1 MLRGVT
7 KEKSA
12 HASIDPYNHYIDR
25 ISGDSVQRLVVP
37 GYPMTLA
44 EVREMND
51 RKGQISRRDALRV
64 ALGVGAGLAL
74 RPRDLLAYEAEWKAA
89 LHAADL
95 VTKPIPS
102 SGERLPV
109 IGIGTARRYDVAA
122 SESDLAP
129 LLEVVRNFA
138 RMGGKL
144 IDTAPSYGNAEPV
157 VGNLVAQ
164 AGNRKQ
170 LFLATK
176 VGRGRQSV
184 EAGQA
189 EMEQSLK
196 QLKVDKVDLMQVHNL
211 SGVNEMLP
219 VLKEWKD
226 AGKTRYIGVTTTA
239 ENQYTELERLLRT
252 QKMDFVQ
259 VDYAID
265 NRKVEARIL
274 PLAQERGVAVL
285 TALPFGR
292 GRVLEAFGKQ
302 PVPAWAKELGIG
314 SWAQFALKYIVS
326 HPAVTAA
333 IPGTAKMGYLTD
345 NLGAAR
351 GAMPDAKTRL
361 RMAALVDA
369 S

>member
-1 MLRGVT
+1 
-7 KEKSA
+7 
-12 HASIDPYNHYIDR
+12 
-25 ISGDSVQRLVVP
+25 
-37 GYPMTLA
+37 
-44 EVREMND
+44 MND
-51 RKGQISRRDALRV
+51 RNGQISRRDALRL

-74 RPRDLLAYEAEWKAA
+74 GPRDLLADDAWWNELQPAS
-89 LHAADL
+89 L

-102 SGERLPV
+102 TGERLPV
-109 IGIGTARRYDVAA
+109 VGIGTARRYDVGA
-122 SESDLAP
+122 SEANLAP
-129 LLEVVRNFA
+129 LLDVVRNFT
-138 RMGGKL
+138 RLGGKL
-144 IDTAPSYGNAEPV
+144 IDTAPAYGNAEPV
-157 VGNLVAQ
+157 VGNLVAK

-176 VGRGRQSV
+176 VGRGRQGV
-184 EAGQA
+184 QAGRA

-211 SGVNEMLP
+211 GGVNEMLP
-219 VLKEWKD
+219 VLQEWKA
-226 AGKTRYIGVTTTA
+226 AGKTRYVGVTSTSK
-239 ENQYTELERLLRT
+239 EQYAELERLLRT

-265 NRKVEARIL
+265 NRDVEQRIL

-292 GRVLEAFGKQ
+292 GRVFNALGRQ
-302 PVPAWAKELGIG
+302 PVPAWAQQLGIRT
-314 SWAQFALKYIVS
+314 WAQFALKYIVS
-326 HPAVTAA
+326 HPAVTVA
-333 IPGTAKMGYLTD
+333 IPGTAKLEYLTD

-351 GAMPDAKTRL
+351 GRMPDAATRK

>member
-1 MLRGVT
+1 
-7 KEKSA
+7 
-12 HASIDPYNHYIDR
+12 
-25 ISGDSVQRLVVP
+25 
-37 GYPMTLA
+37 
-44 EVREMND
+44 MND
-51 RKGQISRRDALRV
+51 RNGQISRRDALRM

-74 RPRDLLAYEAEWKAA
+74 RPGDLWAREAGWDELQAA
-89 LHAADL
+89 SL

-102 SGERLPV
+102 TGERLPV
-109 IGIGTARRYDVAA
+109 IGIGTARRYDVRG
-122 SESDLAP
+122 SEAELAP
-129 LLEVVRNFA
+129 LREVVRSFS

-164 AGNRKQ
+164 AGNRDR

-176 VGRGRQSV
+176 VGRGRQGV
-184 EAGQA
+184 QAGRA

-196 QLKVDKVDLMQVHNL
+196 QLRVESVDLMQVHNL
-211 SGVNEMLP
+211 AGVNEMLP
-219 VLKEWKD
+219 VLREWKE
-226 AGKTRYIGVTTTA
+226 AGRTRYIGVTTTSK
-239 ENQYTELERLLRT
+239 NQYPELERLLRT
-252 QKMDFVQ
+252 QWMDFIQ

-265 NRKVEARIL
+265 NRDVEERIL
-274 PLAQERGVAVL
+274 PLAQERSVAVL

-292 GRVLEAFGKQ
+292 GRVFRAFGNQ
-302 PVPAWAKELGIG
+302 PVPAWAQELGIR

-333 IPGTAKMGYLTD
+333 IPGTATMAYLTD

-351 GAMPDAKTRL
+351 GPIPDAAARR
-361 RMAALVDA
+361 RMAALIDA